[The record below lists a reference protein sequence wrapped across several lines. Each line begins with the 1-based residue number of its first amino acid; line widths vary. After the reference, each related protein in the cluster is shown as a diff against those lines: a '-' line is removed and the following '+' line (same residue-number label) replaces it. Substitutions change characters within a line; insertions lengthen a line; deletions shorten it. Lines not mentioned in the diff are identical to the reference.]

1 MKSKGATGTVQAQQQ
16 GTTAVKGSRMHLHGD
31 ECVLASIPAT
41 PSSMDPR
48 AEATAEA
55 RFS

>member
-48 AEATAEA
+48 AEAIAEA

>member
-1 MKSKGATGTVQAQQQ
+1 MKSKGVTDTVQAQHQP
-16 GTTAVKGSRMHLHGD
+16 TAVTGSMMHLHGD

-48 AEATAEA
+48 AEATDEA